1 MKIGFIGF
9 GNIAQ
14 AMASGLLEQNPSI
27 NQKMFAS
34 SFNYEKLLKNTTTYG
49 ITACKNNQETVD
61 NSDLIFI
68 CVKPYQVKDVLQQLE
83 LNNKIIVSL
92 VGGMYSKDYDEI
104 IPNTT
109 HISCIPNTAISV
121 SEGVIVVEQTHTLT
135 NEQLIIVENLL
146 SSIAML
152 EYIETSKMSIAT
164 TISGCTPAYTA
175 MYLEALGDAACK
187 YGLTREVGYRL
198 VSKML
203 EGTGKMA
210 RVSKKHPGQLKDE
223 VCSPKGTTIKGIA
236 SLEKDGFRG
245 TIINAIDEVMK

>member
-14 AMASGLLEQNPSI
+14 AMASGLIEQNPNI
-27 NQKMFAS
+27 IKEMFAS
-34 SFNYEKLLKNTTTYG
+34 SFNYEKLLTNTSNYG
-49 ITACKNNQETVD
+49 ITACQNNQETVD
-61 NSDLIFI
+61 NSDLLFI
-68 CVKPYQVKDVLQQLE
+68 CVKPYQVKDVLQQLD
-83 LNNKIIVSL
+83 LKDKIIVSL
-92 VGGMYSKDYDEI
+92 VGGMYNNDYETI
-104 IPNTT
+104 IPNTS

-121 SEGVIVVEQTHTLT
+121 SEGVIVVEQAHTLSK
-135 NEQLIIVENLL
+135 EQLHKVENLL
-146 SSIAML
+146 STVAML
-152 EYIETSKMSIAT
+152 EYVETSKMSIAT
-164 TISGCTPAYTA
+164 AISGCTPAYTA

>member
-14 AMASGLLEQNPSI
+14 AMAQGLIEKHENITQ
-27 NQKMFAS
+27 QMYAS
-34 SFNYEKLLKNTTTYG
+34 SYNYEKLVRNTAKYG
-49 ITACKNNQETVD
+49 IHPCKTNQETVD
-61 NSDLIFI
+61 NCDLVFI
-68 CVKPYQVKDVLQQLE
+68 CVKPYQVKDVLSELSLE
-83 LNNKIIVSL
+83 NKIIVSL
-92 VGGMYSKDYDEI
+92 VGGKYNQDYEEI
-104 IPNTT
+104 IPET
-109 HISCIPNTAISV
+109 HHIACLPNTAISV
-121 SEGVIVVEQTHTLT
+121 AEGVIVVEQTHTLT
-135 NEQLIIVENLL
+135 QEQLHTVHELL
-146 SSIAML
+146 STVAML
-152 EYIETSKMSIAT
+152 EYVETAKMNIAT

-198 VSKML
+198 VAKMI

-210 RVSKKHPGQLKDE
+210 RVTQKHPGILKDE

-245 TIINAIDEVMK
+245 TIINAIGEVMK

>member
-14 AMASGLLEQNPSI
+14 AMAKGLLEQPSLE
-27 NQKMFAS
+27 MFAS
-34 SFNYEKLLKNTTTYG
+34 SYNYEKLVNNTKLFG
-49 ITACKNNQETVD
+49 ITACKTNQETVD
-61 NSDLIFI
+61 NSDLVFI
-68 CVKPYQVKDVLQQLE
+68 CVKPYQVKDVLQSLN

-92 VGGMYSKDYDEI
+92 VGGMYNNDYETI
-104 IPNTT
+104 IPNTS
-109 HISCIPNTAISV
+109 HICCIPNTAIAV
-121 SEGVIVVEQTHTLT
+121 NEGVIVIEQASTLT
-135 NEQLIIVENLL
+135 NEQLETVKELL
-146 SSIAML
+146 SKVAML
-152 EYIETSKMSIAT
+152 EFVETSKMGIAT
-164 TISGCTPAYTA
+164 AISGCTPAYTA

-210 RVSKKHPGQLKDE
+210 RLSKKHPGQLKDE